1 MRDAECVEFLR
12 WALPRLGLRWEG
24 FRRVRRQVCRRID
37 RRIAKVGAS
46 GVAEYRALL
55 ASDPGEWRVLDGLCR
70 VTISRFFRDRA
81 VWSRLC
87 SEILPDASRLAVHRG
102 DRALRCWSAGCA
114 SGEEPYGLV
123 IVFRLVVAPAFPGL
137 ELRVVATDAEE
148 VVLERARRAC
158 YDAGTVR
165 EVPPEWRELAFE
177 QRDAELCVRAAFR
190 EGVEFRQEDL
200 RVAMPD
206 GPFDVILCRNVA
218 FTYLERAAQRAVL
231 AGIAARLVRGG
242 FVVVGAHES
251 LPEPAEGLERF
262 ADRLPIFRRVA
273 YAREGTG

>member
-37 RRIAKVGAS
+37 RRMIQIGAPS
-46 GVAEYRALL
+46 IAEYRALL
-55 ASDPGEWRVLDGLCR
+55 ASDPGEWRALDGLCR

-81 VWSRLC
+81 VWARLRC
-87 SEILPDASRLAVHRG
+87 EVLPEASRLATRRQASWV
-102 DRALRCWSAGCA
+102 RCWTAGCA

-123 IVFRLVVAPAFPGL
+123 IVFRLAVAPAFPGL

-148 VVLERARRAC
+148 VALERARRAC

-165 EVPPEWRELAFE
+165 EVPPDWRELAFE
-177 QRDAELCVRAAFR
+177 QRDAELCLRPAFC

-200 RVAMPD
+200 RLAMPE

-218 FTYLERAAQRAVL
+218 FTYFERSAQRAVL
-231 AGIAARLVRGG
+231 AGIAARVVRGG
-242 FVVVGAHES
+242 FVVIGAHES
-251 LPEPAEGLERF
+251 LPEPAAGLEPF
-262 ADRLPIFRRVA
+262 ADRLPIFRRV
-273 YAREGTG
+273 G